1 MIYHPNMSG
10 YPPNTFLI
18 EQADHGE
25 GPDAEE
31 VWNLAANMPD
41 LNEQE
46 PPPPPAGLFNSR
58 TDSINSST
66 VFVNPNLI
74 QPPNSHRYSGTTVD
88 QQHQQLQQQ
97 QQQQQQQQPQQQ
109 QPQQQQQQPQQQQ
122 QQHVIVHP
130 HGGQEFLHASAED
143 MHSQQ
148 HTSIISLDTE
158 HGRRRFSVSESGGV
172 GILSSRTRPT
182 AASTTGLGWT
192 RI

>member
-31 VWNLAANMPD
+31 VWNLAANIPD
-41 LNEQE
+41 PNEQE

-97 QQQQQQQQPQQQ
+97 QHSNNRNSNNRNSNNNNRHSNNSSMLLFILMVVRSFSTLAPRICT
-109 QPQQQQQQPQQQQ
+109 PSSIP
-122 QQHVIVHP
+122 
-130 HGGQEFLHASAED
+130 ASSA
-143 MHSQQ
+143 
-148 HTSIISLDTE
+148 
-158 HGRRRFSVSESGGV
+158 
-172 GILSSRTRPT
+172 
-182 AASTTGLGWT
+182 
-192 RI
+192 